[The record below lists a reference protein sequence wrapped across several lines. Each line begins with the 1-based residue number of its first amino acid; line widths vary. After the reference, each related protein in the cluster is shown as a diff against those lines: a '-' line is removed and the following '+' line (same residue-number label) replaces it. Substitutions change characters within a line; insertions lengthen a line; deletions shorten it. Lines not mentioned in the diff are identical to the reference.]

1 MKRIQHQLH
10 SLQLDS
16 LVYAKKNYAP
26 GPKWLPGKTISKIG
40 STVFM
45 IQTDTGIWK
54 RYTNQL
60 QVRLAVNNADSNSD
74 TQGTTSPN
82 VVCQEP
88 EPERRYPLRIRK
100 APERY
105 QS

>member
-1 MKRIQHQLH
+1 MKRIQHQLR
-10 SLQLDS
+10 SLQWTLS
-16 LVYAKKNYAP
+16 YTQKNYAP
-26 GPKWLPGKTISKIG
+26 GPKWLPGKIISKID

-45 IQTDTGIWK
+45 IQTDSGIWK
-54 RYTNQL
+54 RHTNQL
-60 QVRLAVNNADSNSD
+60 QVRLAVVNADNNSD
-74 TQGTTSPN
+74 TQSTTSPK

-88 EPERRYPLRIRK
+88 EPERRYPLHIRK